1 MSKIESAYYNIGYI
15 ERLSSLNTPIH
26 RLDPR
31 AKLITTLVFIAAVVS
46 FDKYKVSN
54 LLIFFIFPVI
64 TAGMGNIPYKYL
76 AKNILYVS
84 PFAVLVGIFNPA
96 FDREIMV
103 TIGNTG
109 ISGGWISFLS
119 ILIRFTL
126 TVSAGFIMIG
136 TSGFF
141 SICVALEK
149 LKVPRLFVV
158 QLMFLYRYIFVL
170 IEETIGLIRARA
182 LRSFDGRGMG
192 MVVAGSMMG
201 HLLLRTINRAR
212 RIHLSMMS
220 RGFDG
225 EIRLMK
231 GLKMNTASCL
241 YMIVWCSLF
250 IIMHNLN
257 IPVIM
262 GNFISR
268 LTS

>member
-31 AKLITTLVFIAAVVS
+31 AKLITTLVFIATVVS
-46 FDKYKVSN
+46 FGKYAISN
-54 LLIFFIFPVI
+54 LLIFLVFPVI
-64 TAGMGNIPYKYL
+64 TAGMGNISYRYL
-76 AKNILYVS
+76 VKNILYVS
-84 PFAVLVGIFNPA
+84 PFAVLVGIFNPV

-103 TIGNTG
+103 MIGNTG

-119 ILIRFTL
+119 ILVKFIL
-126 TVSAGFIMIG
+126 TVSAGFILIG

-141 SICVALEK
+141 SICVALER
-149 LKVPRLFVV
+149 LHVPRLFVV

-170 IEETIGLIRARA
+170 IEETIGLVRARA

-201 HLLLRTINRAR
+201 NLLIRTINRAR
-212 RIHLSMMS
+212 RIHVSMLS

-231 GLKMNTASCL
+231 GLKMKPADWI
-241 YMIVWCSLF
+241 YMTVWCSLF
-250 IIMHNLN
+250 IIMRNFN
-257 IPVIM
+257 IPMII
-262 GNFISR
+262 GNLINR
-268 LTS
+268 LLS

>member
-1 MSKIESAYYNIGYI
+1 MPKIESAYYNIGYI
-15 ERLSSLNTPIH
+15 ERLSALDTPVH

-31 AKLITTLVFIAAVVS
+31 AKLITALVFIATVVS
-46 FDKYKVSN
+46 FDKYTISN
-54 LLIFFIFPVI
+54 LLIFFLYPVI
-64 TAGMGNIPYKYL
+64 TAGLGNISYGYL

-84 PFAVLVGIFNPA
+84 PFAVLVGIFNPL
-96 FDREIMV
+96 FDRQVLV

-119 ILIRFTL
+119 IVMKFFL
-126 TVSAGFIMIG
+126 TVSAGFILIG

-141 SICVALEK
+141 SICVALER

-170 IEETIGLIRARA
+170 IEETIGLVRARH

-192 MVVAGSMMG
+192 MAVAGSMMG
-201 HLLLRTINRAR
+201 NLLLRTINRAR
-212 RIHLSMMS
+212 RIHVSMLS

-231 GLKMNTASCL
+231 DLRMDPASLL
-241 YMIVWCSLF
+241 YMLGWCLLF
-250 IIMHNLN
+250 IVMRSFN
-257 IPVIM
+257 IPVII
-262 GNFISR
+262 GNFAGR
-268 LTS
+268 LIL